1 MAREQRRLPSLG
13 RVEPGR
19 RSLTASEAAA
29 IIGVSVATVRGWAD
43 QGRLPSHRTVGG
55 HRRFD
60 MEELRGWLD
69 EHGAPV
75 PRRFSLNAARA
86 EIPACPDLA
95 RELNSRS
102 DAVIERVL
110 GGYDP
115 AVPTITQIPSE
126 TELRR
131 AATRFVRV
139 VTGALE
145 SGNPSAFA
153 GRAEIAG
160 YRGGL
165 QGERGGGVM
174 VEHTRLALAVLQ
186 EAEDAIGA
194 GHVSDEHAMA
204 CLLAVIDGAQA
215 AVARGYGI
223 ASQDAL

>member
-1 MAREQRRLPSLG
+1 MARDPRRPGGLG

-43 QGRLPSHRTVGG
+43 QNRLPSHRTVGG

-60 MEELRGWLD
+60 LEELREWLD
-69 EHGAPV
+69 DHGAPM
-75 PRRFSLNAARA
+75 PRRFSLTSARA
-86 EIPACPDLA
+86 EIPKCPDLA
-95 RELNSRS
+95 RELNARS
-102 DAVIERVL
+102 DGVIERVL
-110 GGYDP
+110 AGYDP
-115 AVPTITQIPSE
+115 AVPTLTQIPTD

-145 SGNPSAFA
+145 SGNPSAFS

-165 QGERGGGVM
+165 QGERGGGVL

-186 EAEDAIGA
+186 EAEEAIGA
-194 GHVSDEHAMA
+194 GAVHDEHPMA

-215 AVARGYGI
+215 AVARGYGM
-223 ASQDAL
+223 AAQDNT